1 VVASDET
8 TVLPPSAGEQDSRV
22 RARAR
27 HELDPA
33 DVAARFAYAR
43 ARGQPHWLWPDC
55 APADWRLAM
64 LELQRI
70 TASLLRNDQPRPTLT
85 ADIPFDG
92 LTVAAFTSGLGP
104 WLGWHVE
111 QGALNTASDA
121 AAELLALHLTHA
133 RRRYERM
140 HVACEQVVAVVRAA
154 GARVTVLK
162 GMHTAGQY
170 FAKPAVRVMADI
182 DVLVDDVAVAER
194 ALAEAGYTEDR
205 ARRHA
210 RPLRAEWRSAA
221 MPTVPRSLTLVHAD
235 DSFAIDLH
243 GSLDIDFFGVYT
255 VPFDRVVARMRTES
269 PAWTGTHALAQ
280 PLLAAHHAVHAS
292 HGMHGLTL
300 IRLVELSLMLRRDM
314 RSRDDWRQLDALL
327 QELRAER
334 FALLSFALVDTL
346 LPGAVDPHF
355 LEGLYAAA
363 PARLRNVASTLQPV
377 DAQRLE
383 GLSLSERFLWANGVR
398 EHAQRLAFMLWPT
411 GRRGPVSRALRI
423 YRERFFRILRG
434 QITWR
439 DRVR

>member
-1 VVASDET
+1 MVAGDET
-8 TVLPPSAGEQDSRV
+8 TVLPPSIGEQDSRT

-27 HELDPA
+27 HELSPE
-33 DVAARFAYAR
+33 DVAARFAHAR

-64 LELQRI
+64 RELQRI
-70 TASLLRNDQPRPTLT
+70 TALLLRNDQPRPTLT

-111 QGALNTASDA
+111 QGALNAASDA
-121 AAELLALHLTHA
+121 AAELLALHLTQA
-133 RRRYERM
+133 RSRYERM
-140 HVACEQVVAVVRAA
+140 HASCEQVVALLHAA
-154 GARVTVLK
+154 GAGVTVLK
-162 GMHTAGQY
+162 GMHTAQRY
-170 FAKPAVRVMADI
+170 FAEPAVRVMADI
-182 DVLVDDVAVAER
+182 DVLVDDITVAER
-194 ALAEAGYTEDR
+194 ALAEAGYIEDS

-210 RPLRAEWRSAA
+210 RPLRAEWRSPA
-221 MPTVPRSLTLVHAD
+221 MPTVPRSLTVVHAD

-255 VPFDRVVARMRTES
+255 VPFARVAARLRGES
-269 PAWTGTHALAQ
+269 PAWPVAYVLAQ

-314 RSRDDWRQLDALL
+314 RSRDDWQQLGALL

-346 LPGAVDPHF
+346 LPGSVDPHF
-355 LEGLYAAA
+355 LEGLYAAS

-383 GLSLSERFLWANGVR
+383 GLSLSERFLWANGLR
-398 EHAQRLAFMLWPT
+398 EHARRMAFMLWPT
-411 GRRGPVSRALRI
+411 GRRGPVSRTLRI
-423 YRERFFRILRG
+423 YRDRFYRIVRG
-434 QITWR
+434 QIMWR